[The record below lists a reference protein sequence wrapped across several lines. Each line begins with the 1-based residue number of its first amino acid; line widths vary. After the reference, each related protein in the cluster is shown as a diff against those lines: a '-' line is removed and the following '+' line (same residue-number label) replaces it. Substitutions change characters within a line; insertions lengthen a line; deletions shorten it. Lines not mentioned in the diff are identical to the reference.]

1 MAKQSKK
8 EGAPENIPVPP
19 LFLTNVA
26 RMRFFQSQFFRTK
39 DKSALQQSIKFEK
52 LVDADLENIAT
63 GAVVAAAAAALFP
76 DSEVSEITVTK
87 PPPPP
92 PPPPTRPAPRVSV
105 IKLSI
110 VIVSALFFFSC
121 GNSERYRYVCNCQA
135 NQKIEK
141 FVNNSLKNA
150 NNMSD
155 EEMEDVIFELYKTA
169 VKIHCRARF
178 VVYDSD
184 GKVLNGQLNT
194 DSCEH
199 IPVVYL

>member
-1 MAKQSKK
+1 MAKTKQK
-8 EGAPENIPVPP
+8 EGAPDYIPVPP
-19 LFLTNVA
+19 QFITAVA
-26 RMRFFQSQFFRTK
+26 RMRFYQAQYFRTREK
-39 DKSALQQSIKFEK
+39 GALIDSKYWEKETDKL
-52 LVDADLENIAT
+52 LEEISPA
-63 GAVVAAAAAALFP
+63 APIAAAVADCFP
-76 DSEVSEITVTK
+76 GSEVVEEVTA

-92 PPPPTRPAPRVSV
+92 PPPPPARPAPRVSV

-121 GNSERYRYVCNCQA
+121 GNSEKHRYVCNCQA

-178 VVYDSD
+178 VVCDSD